1 MNAYD
6 SPDDVIRQHSP
17 DIPITCFRSET
28 LDSAARWFLD
38 NFPGKTLYAVKA
50 NPAPYVMKGLF
61 QAGIKAFDVAS
72 LAEIQLV
79 RDNCPGAEL
88 SFMHP
93 VKSRPAIEQSFFDHG
108 VRDFA
113 FDSMEELDKILSCT
127 AGAKDLT
134 LILRLAVPNAD
145 AQIPLSG
152 KFGATP
158 DKALSLLKAARKA
171 ATRVGLSFHV
181 GSQTMNPD
189 AYTTALGVVGDLMR
203 ALPRTPVDIIDIG
216 GGFPS
221 IYPDLVPPPLT
232 RYKQAIENGFN
243 RLPEGNYE
251 FWCEPGRAL
260 VAESCSVIVK
270 VELRKGDV
278 LYINDG
284 TYGSLFDA
292 GHIGFRF
299 PVSLLRPGENAP
311 QAPLKA
317 FHFYGPTC
325 DSIDYMTGPFFLP
338 RDVKEGDYI
347 EIGQLGAY
355 GNTMRTGF
363 NGFSVTETVSVSS
376 PPLVTL
382 YGDGTNNAQL
392 LKKTP
397 TKRKTSDE
405 KSNNQTQTA

>member
-1 MNAYD
+1 MNTYD
-6 SPDDVIRQHSP
+6 SPGDVIRRHSP
-17 DIPITCFRSET
+17 DIPITCFRHDALEH
-28 LDSAARWFLD
+28 AARWFLD

-50 NPAPYVMKGLF
+50 NPAPYAVTGLF
-61 QAGIKAFDVAS
+61 RSGITAFDVAS
-72 LAEIQLV
+72 LAEVQLV
-79 RDNCPGAEL
+79 RDNCPGASL

-93 VKSRPAIEQSFFDHG
+93 VKSRPAIEQAFFDYG

-113 FDSMEELDKILSCT
+113 FDSMEELDKIIACT

-134 LILRLAVPNAD
+134 LILRLAVPNAYS
-145 AQIPLSG
+145 QIPLAG

-158 DKALSLLKAARKA
+158 EKALTLLKAARRA
-171 ATRVGLSFHV
+171 AARVGVSFHV
-181 GSQTMNPD
+181 GSQTMNPE
-189 AYTTALGVVGDLMR
+189 AYTAALGVVGDLMR
-203 ALPRTPVDIIDIG
+203 ALPRTPVDIVDIG

-221 IYPDLVPPPLT
+221 IYPDLVPPPLS
-232 RYKQAIENGFN
+232 RYKQAIERGFDA
-243 RLPEGNYE
+243 LPKGDYE

-292 GHIGFRF
+292 GHVGFRF
-299 PVSLLRPGENAP
+299 PVSLLRPGENVAS
-311 QAPLKA
+311 APLKA

-325 DSIDYMTGPFFLP
+325 DSIDYMTGPFYLP

-347 EIGQLGAY
+347 EIAQLGAY

-363 NGFSVTETVSVSS
+363 NGFSVTETVSVNSA
-376 PPLVTL
+376 PLVTM
-382 YGDGTNNAQL
+382 YGSSVNDSQL

-397 TKRKTSDE
+397 SKRKATHE
-405 KSNNQTQTA
+405 KSDQTQTA